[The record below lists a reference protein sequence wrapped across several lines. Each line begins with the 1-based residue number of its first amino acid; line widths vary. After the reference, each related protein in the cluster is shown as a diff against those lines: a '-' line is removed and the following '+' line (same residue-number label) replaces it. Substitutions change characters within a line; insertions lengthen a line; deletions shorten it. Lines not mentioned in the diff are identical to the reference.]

1 MFVMKRIA
9 PIFLFLLFAFET
21 TSWAAPPALRG
32 FPKASDEIGDSFVTA
47 WMALRR
53 DMDTLAHGRVH
64 PALLDS
70 WLSFAPRFVAMD
82 CARLSSEP
90 QVILAAASR
99 IAIGAGDNDRLF
111 LKDLEKAHRDSPLAL
126 HFLALRIRAK
136 DRGATR
142 DALDDLDDPLLRVR
156 TRAAAALL
164 TAGDRRGISV
174 LKDALRSAGIEE
186 MSMAA
191 RAIGRF
197 AGHRDADLLEDAL
210 ADSPGNSVLLAAQGE
225 FFMRRVFPNHHRM
238 LVRRDPRG
246 VRLVVTGG
254 LYDEWFEIVR
264 TAIEQGVES
273 PQGMLSFMRS
283 LRHEAPAGDKGEVR
297 RRRLKSLEDFWTGV
311 DGLVMATGP
320 RPRWPATFEEA
331 MSSIRTGA
339 TARADPDSFIRRV
352 SATISVLSEAGK
364 RLGHDRLGAF
374 DPELR
379 ALSPNVGRANDGNL
393 ATSWMGT
400 VGQQMV
406 VEMGSTRPVKEIWLA
421 NSCADEPGPRIR
433 RIEIIASDGVK
444 KWKTE
449 KKLGANTR
457 YFQRV
462 RLKGR
467 SARRL
472 SITISSIDGN
482 GPACISELRVR

>member
-1 MFVMKRIA
+1 MKRIA
-9 PIFLFLLFAFET
+9 QVLLFFLLAFET

-32 FPKASDEIGDSFVTA
+32 FPKATDEIGDSFVIA

-53 DMDTLAHGRVH
+53 DMDTMAHGRVH

-82 CARLSSEP
+82 CARLSNEP

-99 IAIGAGDNDRLF
+99 IAVGATENDRLF

-126 HFLALRIRAK
+126 HFLALRIKAK

-164 TAGDRRGISV
+164 TAGDRRGVSV
-174 LKDALRSAGIEE
+174 LKDALRSGIEE
-186 MSMAA
+186 MNMAA

-197 AGHRDADLLEDAL
+197 AGHRNADLLEDAL

-225 FFMRRVFPNHHRM
+225 LFMRRVFPNHHRM

-246 VRLVVTGG
+246 MRLVVTGG
-254 LYDEWFEIVR
+254 LYDEWFETIRAAV
-264 TAIEQGVES
+264 EQGVES

-283 LRHEAPAGDKGEVR
+283 LRHEAPVGDRGEVR

-311 DGLVMATGP
+311 DGLIVATGP

-339 TARADPDSFIRRV
+339 AAKADPNSFIKRV
-352 SATISVLSEAGK
+352 SAAISVLSTAAK
-364 RLGHDRLGAF
+364 RLGHDRFGAF

-400 VGQQMV
+400 VGQKLV
-406 VEMGSTRPVKEIWLA
+406 VDMGLTRPIKEIWLA

-433 RIEIIASDGVK
+433 WIEIFATDGVK
-444 KWKTE
+444 KWKVK
-449 KKLGANTR
+449 KKLVTDTR

-467 SARRL
+467 SAKRL
-472 SITISSIDGN
+472 TITISSIDGN